1 MALDRMK
8 DKVAIVTGAA
18 PRGDGL
24 GNGMACAMMF
34 AQEGAKVVLVN
45 RKREKADALAEK
57 IRADGGEAHVITCDV
72 TDKDQVE
79 AMVAETMDK
88 YGRLDVLHNNAG
100 IGGGGGLEKTDL
112 PGWHKV
118 IGLNMTGVML
128 CCQAAVPAMRTGG
141 RGGARL
147 HRDQGG
153 AARHH
158 HVGRSRLC
166 PRADQSQ
173 HVGRRLGLHADG
185 GASGRGGAAAAGQ
198 DGAATERGYRLGC
211 GLRRHVPRQRRI
223 PLDHRHRVAGRW
235 RLVVDE
241 HLARRAQ
248 MKVSNR
254 RGVSTIIRVIS
265 ASVKRRRRIS
275 GSTLRKM

>member
-24 GNGMACAMMF
+24 GNGMACAMMY

-141 RGGARL
+141 RGGSIINISSIAGATGLLRES
-147 HRDQGG
+147 GG
-153 AARHH
+153 ALAYT
-158 HVGRSRLC
+158 
-166 PRADQSQ
+166 ATKA
-173 HVGRRLGLHADG
+173 GLHGITMSVAADYAREQIRANTLVVG
-185 GASGRGGAAAAGQ
+185 SVYTPMVAHQGEEA
-198 DGAATERGYRLGC
+198 
-211 GLRRHVPRQRRI
+211 RQRRAKMV
-223 PLDHRHRVAGRW
+223 PLQNEGTAWDVAYAATFLASDESRW
-235 RLVVDE
+235 ITGIALPVDGG
-241 HLARRAQ
+241 LL
-248 MKVSNR
+248 
-254 RGVSTIIRVIS
+254 STNIWP
-265 ASVKRRRRIS
+265 A
-275 GSTLRKM
+275 

>member
-1 MALDRMK
+1 MLGGNVMEEQPMALDRMK

-128 CCQAAVPAMRTGG
+128 CCQAAVPAMRAGG
-141 RGGARL
+141 RGGSIINISSIAGATGLLRES
-147 HRDQGG
+147 GG
-153 AARHH
+153 ALAYT
-158 HVGRSRLC
+158 
-166 PRADQSQ
+166 ATKA
-173 HVGRRLGLHADG
+173 GLHGITMSVAADYAREQIRANTLVVG
-185 GASGRGGAAAAGQ
+185 SVYTPMVAHQGEEA
-198 DGAATERGYRLGC
+198 
-211 GLRRHVPRQRRI
+211 RQRRAKMV
-223 PLDHRHRVAGRW
+223 PLQNEGTAWDVAYAATFLASEESRW
-235 RLVVDE
+235 ITGIALPVDGG
-241 HLARRAQ
+241 LL
-248 MKVSNR
+248 
-254 RGVSTIIRVIS
+254 STNIWP
-265 ASVKRRRRIS
+265 A
-275 GSTLRKM
+275 